1 MAKSSDQLALTQQLA
16 ANAASQADR
25 DAEQVDKTAKS
36 LEVTAKELRSM
47 ASDLGIT
54 GNGADA
60 AWEEF
65 NTLAKALVVRAD
77 QGCLLP
83 SVDVAL
89 GQGLVGLLGI

>member
-1 MAKSSDQLALTQQLA
+1 MAKSSDRLALTQQLA

-25 DAEQVDKTAKS
+25 DAAQVDQTAKS

-60 AWEEF
+60 A
-65 NTLAKALVVRAD
+65 AGV
-77 QGCLLP
+77 
-83 SVDVAL
+83 S
-89 GQGLVGLLGI
+89 GQAER